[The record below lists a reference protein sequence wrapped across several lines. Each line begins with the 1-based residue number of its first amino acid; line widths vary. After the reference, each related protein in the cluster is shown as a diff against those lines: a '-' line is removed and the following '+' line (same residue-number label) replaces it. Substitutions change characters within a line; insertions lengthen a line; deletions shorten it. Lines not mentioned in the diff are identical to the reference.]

1 MTMVGRSHRQVLVP
15 GCNCHQDDARGEG
28 ECHIDE
34 YDEDES
40 DDLEDY
46 GPVIIGVS
54 GRGEGKTKSGLSEA
68 FGEKDW
74 RG

>member
-1 MTMVGRSHRQVLVP
+1 MTMVGRPHRQVLVP
-15 GCNCHQDDARGEG
+15 GCNRHQDDARGEG

-46 GPVIIGVS
+46 GPVIIGVP
-54 GRGEGKTKSGLSEA
+54 GRGEGETKSGLSEA

>member
-1 MTMVGRSHRQVLVP
+1 MTMVGRSHCQVLVP
-15 GCNCHQDDARGEG
+15 GCDHHQDGARGEG

-34 YDEDES
+34 DKDES
-40 DDLEDY
+40 DNLEDY

-54 GRGEGKTKSGLSEA
+54 GRGEGETKSGLSEA